1 MKDQA
6 DKLRQKMLE
15 SEETIGRSIAV
26 VSGKGGVGKS
36 NFTTNFATLLAKTG
50 KKVIILDMD
59 IGMGNVHILVGNSV
73 KYSLKDYLDGQM
85 ALEDVMFKTEEGVSY
100 ISGGSGMS
108 SLMDWSP
115 AIFDRL
121 ITAFEVLQK
130 EYDFV
135 FFDMGAGVVD
145 WSLDLLTSIEEIIV
159 ISTAEPT
166 SIMDAYSMMK
176 FIHLKDHQKKF
187 YLLCNRAFTV
197 EEGLETTQR
206 LKTVMMKFLEKDVH
220 ILGSLPE
227 DPVVR
232 QAVRQQSLFTT
243 IYPDAPVSQTMGK
256 LVQQFLT
263 VETEMKEVHA
273 SSQSSKFLSK
283 LKSIFSRGRG

>member
-6 DKLRQKMLE
+6 EKLRQKMLE
-15 SEETIGRSIAV
+15 SNAKVGRSIAV

-36 NFTTNFATLLAKTG
+36 NFTTNFATLMAKSG
-50 KKVIILDMD
+50 KKVVILDMD
-59 IGMGNVHILVGNSV
+59 IGMGNVHILVGKSS
-73 KYSLKDYLDGQM
+73 KYSLKDYLDGNL
-85 ALEDVMFKTEEGVSY
+85 ALDDVMFSTVDGVDY

-115 AIFDRL
+115 IVFERL
-121 ITAFEVLQK
+121 ITALETLQ
-130 EYDFV
+130 ENYDFV
-135 FFDMGAGVVD
+135 LFDMGAGIVD
-145 WSLDLLTSIEEIIV
+145 WSLDLLTSLDEMIV

-176 FIHLKDHQKKF
+176 FIHLKDESKTF

-197 EEGLETTQR
+197 EEGQDTTKR
-206 LKTVMMKFLEKDVH
+206 LKSAMERFLNKEVV

-243 IYPDAPVSQTMGK
+243 LYPDAPISQTMQK
-256 LVQQFLT
+256 IVQQFLT
-263 VETEMKEVHA
+263 YQVQIEEVHA
-273 SSQSSKFLSK
+273 TEKTNKFLSK
-283 LKSIFSRGRG
+283 LKSIFSKGRE

>member
-6 DKLRQKMLE
+6 EKLRQKMLG
-15 SEETIGRSIAV
+15 SETETGRSIAV

-36 NFTTNFATLLAKTG
+36 NFTTNFAALLAKTG
-50 KKVIILDMD
+50 KKVVILDMD
-59 IGMGNVHILVGNSV
+59 IGMGNVHILVGKSA
-73 KYSLKDYLDGQM
+73 KYSLKDYLDGH
-85 ALEDVMFKTEEGVSY
+85 LVIEDVMFEMQEGVSY

-115 AIFDRL
+115 VVFGRL
-121 ITAFEVLQK
+121 IEAFDTLQK
-130 EYDFV
+130 TYDFV
-135 FFDMGAGVVD
+135 LFDMGAGVVD
-145 WSLDLLTSIEEIIV
+145 WSLDLLTSIDEIIV

-176 FIHLKDHQKKF
+176 FIHLKDSTKKF

-197 EEGLETTQR
+197 EEGQDTTKR
-206 LKTVMMKFLEKDVH
+206 LKTVMERFLEKEVH
-220 ILGSLPE
+220 VLGSLPE

-243 IYPDAPVSQTMGK
+243 LYPDAPVSKTMGK

-263 VETEMKEVHA
+263 EQKKMEEVHA
-273 SSQSSKFLSK
+273 TTQSNKFLTK
-283 LKSIFSRGRG
+283 LKSIFSKGRE

>member
-85 ALEDVMFKTEEGVSY
+85 TLEDVMFKTEEGVSY

-115 AIFDRL
+115 AIFNRL
-121 ITAFEVLQK
+121 ITAFEALQK

-176 FIHLKDHQKKF
+176 FIHLKDPQKKF
-187 YLLCNRAFTV
+187 YLLCNRAFTL
-197 EEGLETTQR
+197 EEGIETTQR

>member
-6 DKLRQKMLE
+6 EKLRQKMLE
-15 SEETIGRSIAV
+15 SNAQIGRSIAV

-36 NFTTNFATLLAKTG
+36 NFTTNFATLMAKSG
-50 KKVIILDMD
+50 KKVVILDMD
-59 IGMGNVHILVGNSV
+59 IGMGNVHILVGKSS
-73 KYSLKDYLDGQM
+73 KYSLKDYLDGNL
-85 ALEDVMFKTEEGVSY
+85 ALEDVIFSTADGVDY

-108 SLMDWSP
+108 SLMDWSST
-115 AIFDRL
+115 IFERL
-121 ITAFEVLQK
+121 ITALETLQK
-130 EYDFV
+130 NYDFV
-135 FFDMGAGVVD
+135 LFDMGAGIVD
-145 WSLDLLTSIEEIIV
+145 WSLDLLTSLDEMIV

-176 FIHLKDHQKKF
+176 FIHLKDESKTF

-197 EEGLETTQR
+197 EEGQDTTKR
-206 LKTVMMKFLEKDVH
+206 LKLAMERFLEKEVV

-243 IYPDAPVSQTMGK
+243 LYPDAPISQTMQK
-256 LVQQFLT
+256 IVQQFLT
-263 VETEMKEVHA
+263 YQVEMEEVHA
-273 SSQSSKFLSK
+273 TEKPNKFLSK
-283 LKSIFSRGRG
+283 LKSIFSKGRE

>member
-6 DKLRQKMLE
+6 EKLRQKMLE
-15 SEETIGRSIAV
+15 SDVKVGRSIAV

-36 NFTTNFATLLAKTG
+36 NFTTNFASLLAKSG
-50 KKVIILDMD
+50 KRVVILDMD
-59 IGMGNVHILVGNSV
+59 IGMGNVHILVGKST
-73 KYSLKDYLDGQM
+73 KYSLKDYLDNHVS
-85 ALEDVMFKTEEGVSY
+85 LEDVMFETQEGVSY

-108 SLMDWSP
+108 TLMDWSQ
-115 AIFDRL
+115 AVFARL
-121 ITAFEVLQK
+121 ITAFETLQK
-130 EYDFV
+130 NYDFV
-135 FFDMGAGVVD
+135 LFDMGAGVVD
-145 WSLDLLTSIEEIIV
+145 WSLDLLVSIDEIIV

-176 FIHLKDHQKKF
+176 FIHLKDSTKKF
-187 YLLCNRAFTV
+187 YILCNRAFTI
-197 EEGLETTQR
+197 EEGQDTTKR
-206 LKTVMMKFLEKDVH
+206 LKTVMERFLEKEVS

-243 IYPDAPVSQTMGK
+243 LYPEAPISKTLDK

-263 VETEMKEVHA
+263 EQTMIEEVHA
-273 SSQSSKFLSK
+273 AVPSNKFLSK
-283 LKSIFSRGRG
+283 LKSIFSKGRE

>member
-85 ALEDVMFKTEEGVSY
+85 ALEDVTFKTEEGVSY

-121 ITAFEVLQK
+121 ITAFEALQK

-243 IYPDAPVSQTMGK
+243 IFPDAPVSKTMGK

-283 LKSIFSRGRG
+283 LKNIFSRGRG

>member
-73 KYSLKDYLDGQM
+73 KYSLKDYLDGQI
-85 ALEDVMFKTEEGVSY
+85 ALEDVTFKTEEGVSY

-115 AIFDRL
+115 AVFERL
-121 ITAFEVLQK
+121 ITAFETLQK

-176 FIHLKDHQKKF
+176 FIHLKDPQKKF
-187 YLLCNRAFTV
+187 SLLCNRAFTV
-197 EEGLETTQR
+197 EEGLETTRR

-232 QAVRQQSLFTT
+232 QAVRQQTLFTT
-243 IYPDAPVSQTMGK
+243 TYPDAPVSKTMGK
-256 LVQQFLT
+256 LVEQFLT
-263 VETEMKEVHA
+263 AETEMKEVHA
-273 SSQSSKFLSK
+273 SSQSNKFLSK